1 VHHVA
6 LGYFRPGV
14 PARGPPLPAW
24 LLARPPSQRNGV
36 STTEGIQTQN
46 LLNPGRNCPA
56 CRVVRRNQRT
66 DRRTGRRTI
75 VLLALGTAFNK
86 LAGLARRTT
95 VLCAASVDPPLV
107 LATGRA
113 RVTAAQGCDFR
124 ALPCAA
130 KFLSVNVADSVDR
143 YAAVAVCITTAQ
155 SPFLERGRR
164 SPRHTTFVKSPPRP
178 ACPRGASGGA

>member
-1 VHHVA
+1 MHHVA

-36 STTEGIQTQN
+36 STTEGIQTQSRQK
-46 LLNPGRNCPA
+46 LPRMPGSAPKPTNRPSHWQKDNCPSG
-56 CRVVRRNQRT
+56 
-66 DRRTGRRTI
+66 TGHSFQQASR
-75 VLLALGTAFNK
+75 L
-86 LAGLARRTT
+86 LARRTT

>member
-1 VHHVA
+1 VA
-6 LGYFRPGV
+6 LGYFRLGV

-36 STTEGIQTQN
+36 STTRGNSDSIQAETA
-46 LLNPGRNCPA
+46 PGSAPKPINKQQT
-56 CRVVRRNQRT
+56 V
-66 DRRTGRRTI
+66 
-75 VLLALGTAFNK
+75 ALGTAFQRTTSYSSR
-86 LAGLARRTT
+86 LGARRTT
-95 VLCAASVDPPLV
+95 VLAVLQAWTHRWCWLLDERESPLRRGAISERCPV
-107 LATGRA
+107 LPT
-113 RVTAAQGCDFR
+113 Q
-124 ALPCAA
+124 
-130 KFLSVNVADSVDR
+130 FLSVNVADSVDR